1 MAKIVPLNSTNHKDL
16 KVSPN
21 CVIDVVKNQ
30 HIVNIRVAEI
40 SKASACMPVFLN
52 KYEDSDSWA
61 ISSVTSLEMNKNLFV
76 VDDKW
81 TVNYVPNVMRTYP
94 FFVVVGQRDG
104 NGVLTVGIDEEDKAF
119 NTKDGVG
126 IFDKDG
132 KSTPAMSSVLQLLE
146 ADVQGKAHTVDFV
159 KTLEKFDLIHSLIM
173 RVKYQNGQV
182 NSVSGLKSVNE
193 KKLQELSDDEF
204 IELRKTG
211 FLGPIY
217 ALILSVYQL
226 NELMKRHNQTPGV
239 EPIVQVKMEPA
250 EETTAEPAV
259 EPSEPTQA
267 KKVTKK
273 RVANK
278 ASTKTTV
285 TAKEKALAAAKL
297 KAAEAAK
304 TKTPVKAKTTTKVT
318 KKVAKKK

>member
-30 HIVNIRVAEI
+30 HIVNIRVSEI

-94 FFVVVGQRDG
+94 FFVVGGQRDG

-132 KSTPAMSSVLQLLE
+132 KSTPAMASVLQLLE
-146 ADVQGKAHTVDFV
+146 TDVQGKAHTVDFV
-159 KTLEKFDLIHSLIM
+159 ETLEKFDLIHSLIM

-204 IELRKTG
+204 IKLRKTG

-250 EETTAEPAV
+250 EETAA
-259 EPSEPTQA
+259 EPSEPAQA

-273 RVANK
+273 RAANK
-278 ASTKTTV
+278 ASTKTTI
-285 TAKEKALAAAKL
+285 TAKEKAIAAAKL

>member
-94 FFVVVGQRDG
+94 FFVVGGQRDG

-239 EPIVQVKMEPA
+239 EPIVQVKMEP
-250 EETTAEPAV
+250 
-259 EPSEPTQA
+259 SEPTQA
-267 KKVTKK
+267 KKMTKK

>member
-1 MAKIVPLNSTNHKDL
+1 MTKIVPLNSNKHKDL

-30 HIVNIRVAEI
+30 HIVNIRVGEI

-81 TVNYVPNVMRTYP
+81 TVNYVPNVMKTYP
-94 FFVVVGQRDG
+94 FFLVGGQKNQG
-104 NGVLTVGIDEEDKAF
+104 FTIGIDEEDKAF
-119 NTKDGVG
+119 NKKDGVD

-132 KSTPAMSSVLQLLE
+132 KSTPAMDSLIKLLE
-146 ADVQGKAHTVDFV
+146 EDVVGKAHTMDFV
-159 KTLEKFDLIHSLIM
+159 QTLEEFGLIHSLIM

-204 IELRKTG
+204 IKLRKTG

-250 EETTAEPAV
+250 EETAAEPA
-259 EPSEPTQA
+259 QA

-273 RVANK
+273 RTANK
-278 ASTKTTV
+278 ASTKTTI

>member
-1 MAKIVPLNSTNHKDL
+1 MLL
-16 KVSPN
+16 KS
-21 CVIDVVKNQ
+21 VKHQ
-30 HIVNIRVAEI
+30 R
-40 SKASACMPVFLN
+40 ACPFFLN

-94 FFVVVGQRDG
+94 FFVVGGQRDG

-126 IFDKDG
+126 IFDKGG
-132 KSTPAMSSVLQLLE
+132 KSTPAMASVLQLLE

-159 KTLEKFDLIHSLIM
+159 ETLEKFDLIHSLIM

-250 EETTAEPAV
+250 EETAA

-304 TKTPVKAKTTTKVT
+304 TKTPVKAKT
-318 KKVAKKK
+318 VAKAKKNVVKKK